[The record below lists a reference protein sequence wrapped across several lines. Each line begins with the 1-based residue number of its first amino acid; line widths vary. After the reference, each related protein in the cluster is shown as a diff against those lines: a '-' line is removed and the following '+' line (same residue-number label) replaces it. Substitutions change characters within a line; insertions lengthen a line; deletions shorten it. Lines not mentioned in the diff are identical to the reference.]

1 MHAGEKV
8 MEDMY
13 KCIKSFTLQM
23 CDDDVHKV
31 ENHMVAVIKGSRWK
45 RTNGSV
51 TGSTVHLSE
60 VGRDWNWIDITEER
74 FNGYFEKVR

>member
-1 MHAGEKV
+1 
-8 MEDMY
+8 MY

-23 CDDDVHKV
+23 CDDDGHKV

-60 VGRDWNWIDITEER
+60 VGRDWNRIDITEER
-74 FNGYFEKVR
+74 FNGCFEKVR